1 MPNPAP
7 DPAPASPP
15 AELLDPE
22 SLEQLRAE
30 EAGIEDAYPL
40 SPVQEGM
47 LYHTLTAPDSG
58 VYVEQFTCRFRG
70 RIDLTVLEAAWRY
83 LIGRHAALRTAI
95 RWLDS
100 GHPVQVVFREVELPL
115 ERLDMSDGSPQERA
129 AWLEALLRADRAK
142 GFVPTWAPL
151 MRLTSIR
158 LEADAYQLVWTFH
171 HAAIDGWCVPLLFK
185 ELLDA
190 YDSLSR
196 GAEPDL
202 PPSRPFRDYLA
213 WLREQDPARAEAYW
227 RRELA
232 GFRTPTPLGID
243 RAQAGA
249 SQGPHA
255 DRESRLSAEAT
266 AALVDLTRSRQLT
279 LSTIIQGAWA
289 LLLGR
294 YSGRDDVVFG
304 LTVSGRPA
312 ELADVETMVGMFI
325 NTLPLRVT
333 VDEHSELVPWLR
345 AIQRRQVE
353 LRQFE
358 HSALVQVQG
367 WSDVPRGRPL
377 FESIVVVE
385 NYPVDAALAGR
396 AERLGVEA
404 VRSLDQTNYPLDLTV
419 VPGEELW
426 LKVGYDARRF
436 DADAIDRLLG
446 HLNTLLEG
454 IAADP
459 DRCLADL
466 PMLTGAERDQLL
478 GRWNDTRSGFGG
490 NDGLPLPAD
499 LDRLPEE
506 ELDSWIEYLR
516 SSGGDLLR

>member
-1 MPNPAP
+1 
-7 DPAPASPP
+7 
-15 AELLDPE
+15 LD
-22 SLEQLRAE
+22 
-30 EAGIEDAYPL
+30 
-40 SPVQEGM
+40 
-47 LYHTLTAPDSG
+47 
-58 VYVEQFTCRFRG
+58 
-70 RIDLTVLEAAWRY
+70 
-83 LIGRHAALRTAI
+83 
-95 RWLDS
+95 
-100 GHPVQVVFREVELPL
+100 
-115 ERLDMSDGSPQERA
+115 
-129 AWLEALLRADRAK
+129 
-142 GFVPTWAPL
+142 
-151 MRLTSIR
+151 
-158 LEADAYQLVWTFH
+158 
-171 HAAIDGWCVPLLFK
+171 
-185 ELLDA
+185 
-190 YDSLSR
+190 
-196 GAEPDL
+196 
-202 PPSRPFRDYLA
+202 LA
-213 WLREQDPARAEAYW
+213 
-227 RRELA
+227 
-232 GFRTPTPLGID
+232 
-243 RAQAGA
+243 
-249 SQGPHA
+249 
-255 DRESRLSAEAT
+255 
-266 AALVDLTRSRQLT
+266 RSRQLT

-312 ELADVETMVGMFI
+312 ELADVESMVGMFI
-325 NTLPLRVT
+325 NTLPLRVA
-333 VDEHSELVPWLR
+333 VDEHSGLVPWLR
-345 AIQRRQVE
+345 AIQRRQFE

-426 LKVGYDARRF
+426 LKIGYDAHRF
-436 DADAIDRLLG
+436 EADAIDRLLG

-478 GRWNDTRSGFGG
+478 RRWNDTRSGFAGK
-490 NDGLPLPAD
+490 DGLPLPAD

-506 ELDSWIEYLR
+506 ELDHWIEYLR